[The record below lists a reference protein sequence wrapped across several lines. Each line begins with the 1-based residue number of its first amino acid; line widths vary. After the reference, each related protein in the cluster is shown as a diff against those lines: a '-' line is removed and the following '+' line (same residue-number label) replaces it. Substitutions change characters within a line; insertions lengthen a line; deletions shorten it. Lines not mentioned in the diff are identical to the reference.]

1 MVSTTATSSTPRLQQ
16 ADELK
21 QAKSF
26 EQAISS
32 YKSILAE
39 NAKNNDQVLK
49 EQEYALVQLGQ
60 IYRDLQ

>member
-1 MVSTTATSSTPRLQQ
+1 MVATTTTSTPRLQQ

-21 QAKSF
+21 EAKSF
-26 EQAISS
+26 EQAINS
-32 YKSILAE
+32 YKSILSE
-39 NAKNNDQVLK
+39 NANNNDQVSR

>member
-1 MVSTTATSSTPRLQQ
+1 MVAPTDRLKQ

-21 QAKSF
+21 EAKQV

-32 YKSILAE
+32 FQTILAE
-39 NAKNNDQVLK
+39 TSNNEQVLK
-49 EQEYALVQLGQ
+49 EQEYALGQLGQ